1 MKGPVPMTDDHKYVT
16 LSFSTTDGEE
26 HSVSLKRRE
35 YRTRRQMKDINNWVK
50 KHRDSDGHDL
60 LIYIV
65 GMADKNIAKILED
78 GDVELAEYDRMLK
91 EFSDA
96 SDADEVDNPE
106 GESSASS
113 AS

>member
-1 MKGPVPMTDDHKYVT
+1 MSDGHKYVT

-26 HSVSLKRRE
+26 HSVLLKKRE
-35 YRTRRQMKDINNWVK
+35 YRTRRQMKDINQWVK
-50 KHRDSDGHDL
+50 KNRNSDGHDL
-60 LIYIV
+60 LIYII
-65 GMADKNIAKILED
+65 GMADPEVAQVLEE
-78 GDVELAEYDRMLK
+78 GDVELGEYDRLLK

-96 SDADEVDNPE
+96 SDAAEVDNPE

>member
-1 MKGPVPMTDDHKYVT
+1 MSDDHKYIT
-16 LSFSTTDGEE
+16 LSFSTTDGEK
-26 HSVSLKRRE
+26 HSVSLKKRE

-65 GMADKNIAKILED
+65 GMADKDVAKILED
-78 GDVELAEYDRMLK
+78 GDVELAEYDRMLA
-91 EFSDA
+91 EFSQA
-96 SDADEVDNPE
+96 SDAAEVDDPE